1 MIQLF
6 LSLLNYFLR
15 PKLQW
20 DVFIHKGKIQ
30 PFECC
35 VVMFAFALV
44 LGTSMA
50 SSEYVLGG
58 CACYSCVKV
67 RGPGLVLNL
76 KWFNQSEVVT
86 LSRDLVYH

>member
-6 LSLLNYFLR
+6 LSLLDYFLR

-20 DVFIHKGKIQ
+20 DVLLHKGRIQ

-44 LGTSMA
+44 LDTSMA
-50 SSEYVLGG
+50 SCECMLWH

-67 RGPGLVLNL
+67 QRASPGSV
-76 KWFNQSEVVT
+76 SEVVQP
-86 LSRDLVYH
+86 V